1 MATDPLANNLLAHL
15 PRADFNMLRPSMNV
29 GQFAQGGILAET
41 GDEIDQVYFPLSG
54 MISVLIILRDGKAIE
69 TSTIG
74 KDGVFGAAAA
84 FGLYK
89 SGVRAIVQVAMD
101 AVYIPASLM
110 RRHAERSRAIQ
121 LLCLRYNEVLLAQ
134 ARITAACNAMHNI
147 ESRFCRWLLQ
157 TSVVTDSKTISL
169 TQEFLSEMLG
179 VRRTSVSEVA
189 KKIQDAGIIGYARGT
204 INILDF
210 DALKEKS
217 CECFETLQD
226 QKAI

>member
-1 MATDPLANNLLAHL
+1 
-15 PRADFNMLRPSMNV
+15 
-29 GQFAQGGILAET
+29 
-41 GDEIDQVYFPLSG
+41 
-54 MISVLIILRDGKAIE
+54 MISILTILRDGKAIE

-89 SGVRAIVQVAMD
+89 SGVRAIVQVGME
-101 AVYIPASLM
+101 AVSIPASMM
-110 RRHAERSRAIQ
+110 RRHADGSKAIQ
-121 LLCLRYNEVLLAQ
+121 LLCMRYNEILLVQ
-134 ARITAACNAMHNI
+134 ARVTAACNAMHNI

-179 VRRTSVSEVA
+179 VRRTSVTEVA
-189 KKIQDAGIIGYARGT
+189 KKIQEAGIISYARGT
-204 INILDF
+204 INILDL
-210 DALKEKS
+210 DALKQKS

>member
-1 MATDPLANNLLAHL
+1 MAADPLANSLLAHL
-15 PRADFNMLRPSMNV
+15 PRADFNFLRPSMSV
-29 GQFAQGGILAET
+29 GQFAQGKILAEV
-41 GDEIDQVYFPLSG
+41 GDEIDQVCFPLSG
-54 MISVLIILRDGKAIE
+54 MISILTILRDGKAIE

-89 SGVRAIVQVAMD
+89 SGVRAIVQVGME
-101 AVYIPASLM
+101 AVSIPASMM
-110 RRHAERSRAIQ
+110 RRHAEGSKAIQ
-121 LLCLRYNEVLLAQ
+121 LLCMRYNEILLAQ
-134 ARITAACNAMHNI
+134 ARVTAACNAMHNI

-179 VRRTSVSEVA
+179 VRRTSVTEVA
-189 KKIQDAGIIGYARGT
+189 KKIQEAGIISYARGT
-204 INILDF
+204 INILDL
-210 DALKEKS
+210 DALKQKS

>member
-1 MATDPLANNLLAHL
+1 
-15 PRADFNMLRPSMNV
+15 
-29 GQFAQGGILAET
+29 
-41 GDEIDQVYFPLSG
+41 
-54 MISVLIILRDGKAIE
+54 
-69 TSTIG
+69 
-74 KDGVFGAAAA
+74 
-84 FGLYK
+84 
-89 SGVRAIVQVAMD
+89 MD
-101 AVYIPASLM
+101 AVSIPASLM

-121 LLCLRYNEVLLAQ
+121 LLCLKYNEVLLAQ

-157 TSVVTDSKTISL
+157 TSVVTDSKTICL

-179 VRRTSVSEVA
+179 VRRTSVTEVA
-189 KKIQDAGIIGYARGT
+189 KKIQDAGIISYARGT